1 MTLLR
6 KQFPSAVDLEDLPFF
21 PTKSGAVVSKDGFAK
36 WVVRLAVACEAART
50 EDPASEFAGH
60 VWRICGSRHMY
71 RMRVPIPIIKLL
83 ARWASNVIV
92 RYLHEVPLEDL
103 TSIYKGE
110 LSPPALSCG
119 SSSSA
124 GTAMICDISAAQ
136 VTAIGKR
143 GIDAQV
149 QAAVEAAIEPLN
161 AQLNKLAGMVESAE
175 MAAKACRREVEDLER
190 RQRMPYVYR
199 LTGRNRTY
207 HVVAGDYAL
216 VPPRIWCTRCG
227 WNYGSALFERFAS
240 IPVDTPA
247 SALCKRC
254 LPLQALEG
262 LGIQIEDAAKY
273 GSDSSQE

>member
-1 MTLLR
+1 
-6 KQFPSAVDLEDLPFF
+6 
-21 PTKSGAVVSKDGFAK
+21 
-36 WVVRLAVACEAART
+36 
-50 EDPASEFAGH
+50 
-60 VWRICGSRHMY
+60 
-71 RMRVPIPIIKLL
+71 
-83 ARWASNVIV
+83 VID

-110 LSPPALSCG
+110 HLPPALSCG
-119 SSSSA
+119 GASSSSTPA
-124 GTAMICDISAAQ
+124 ICDISAAQ
-136 VTAIGKR
+136 ITAVGKHD
-143 GIDAQV
+143 INAQV
-149 QAAVEAAIEPLN
+149 RAAVEAAIAPLS
-161 AQLNKLAGMVESAE
+161 AQLGKLAGMVENAE
-175 MAAKACRREVEDLER
+175 LAAKACRREVADLEK

-227 WNYGSALFERFAS
+227 WNYGSALFERHAS

-247 SALCKRC
+247 SMLCKRC

-262 LGIQIEDAAKY
+262 LGIQIEDVAKY

>member
-1 MTLLR
+1 
-6 KQFPSAVDLEDLPFF
+6 
-21 PTKSGAVVSKDGFAK
+21 
-36 WVVRLAVACEAART
+36 
-50 EDPASEFAGH
+50 
-60 VWRICGSRHMY
+60 
-71 RMRVPIPIIKLL
+71 
-83 ARWASNVIV
+83 
-92 RYLHEVPLEDL
+92 
-103 TSIYKGE
+103 
-110 LSPPALSCG
+110 
-119 SSSSA
+119 
-124 GTAMICDISAAQ
+124 MICDISAAQ
-136 VTAIGKR
+136 VTAAGKH

-149 QAAVEAAIEPLN
+149 RAAVEAAIAPLN
-161 AQLNKLAGMVESAE
+161 AQLNMLTGMVESAE

-190 RQRMPYVYR
+190 RQKMPYVYR

-227 WNYGSALFERFAS
+227 WNYGSALFERFAA
-240 IPVDTPA
+240 IPANTPA